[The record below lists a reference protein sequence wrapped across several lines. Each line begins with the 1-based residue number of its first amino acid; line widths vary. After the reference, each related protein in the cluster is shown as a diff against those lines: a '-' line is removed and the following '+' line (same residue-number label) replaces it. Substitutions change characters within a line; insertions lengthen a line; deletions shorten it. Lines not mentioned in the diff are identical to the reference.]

1 MMAKD
6 KKRTIKIP
14 FVQNKRIT
22 IRQKV
27 FFSFL
32 LIGFLFFTAVG
43 AFFYQLNDMN
53 QSHSALIN
61 EKMTVLRNTDDIQL
75 QAMTQINSLRSYLI
89 SGEDELV
96 EELEEANSQLVDL
109 IEQTRAFPL
118 TQEETDHLRKIEI
131 MNQLFLQAAQT
142 AIPYQDS
149 EAQVKLIASYADLA
163 SDMSHAIV
171 DESQE
176 LSEVTQHRVD
186 REIVENEKMFQRV
199 TLVVL
204 IVCGLILL
212 LLIFIGWVVSRMVV
226 KPVVMVSEAAKVI
239 AEGNLTVEPLK
250 VKNRDEIGDL
260 AASFNLMVENLRKII
275 LEVGNNA
282 EQVAASSEQLT
293 ASAEETSK
301 ITEQIV
307 STVQTVTQGV
317 DNQVEKVEYTHKI
330 VGDMSE
336 DIRKIAENAKEVS
349 TTSMEASEK
358 SSAGKQVIET
368 LVKQMT
374 LINQSVSG
382 LDEII
387 KGMRDNSK
395 EINQIVKV
403 ITEISDQTNLL
414 ALNAAIEA
422 ARAGEAGKGFS
433 VVADEVRKLAEQTS
447 LSAKQI
453 SNLISNVQKETDQAV
468 QSMETTTEEVVSGMG
483 LADTAGES
491 FEHINQTVSEVTR
504 QIQNV
509 SDSVQ
514 KVATGTRQMVE
525 TIDIVNDVS
534 ESSAKGMNEV
544 AASTEEQMATMEEVA
559 AASAT
564 LAKMAEELQELIGR
578 FKV

>member
-1 MMAKD
+1 M
-6 KKRTIKIP
+6 
-14 FVQNKRIT
+14 
-22 IRQKV
+22 
-27 FFSFL
+27 
-32 LIGFLFFTAVG
+32 
-43 AFFYQLNDMN
+43 
-53 QSHSALIN
+53 
-61 EKMTVLRNTDDIQL
+61 
-75 QAMTQINSLRSYLI
+75 
-89 SGEDELV
+89 
-96 EELEEANSQLVDL
+96 
-109 IEQTRAFPL
+109 
-118 TQEETDHLRKIEI
+118 
-131 MNQLFLQAAQT
+131 
-142 AIPYQDS
+142 
-149 EAQVKLIASYADLA
+149 KLIASYADLA